1 MITNIN
7 VKLHHYQKELIKKL
21 VTKPTLRFNELLIE
35 ELESEHMNYHLKQ
48 LIDYGFVTKIKTR
61 YALSDSG
68 KDFSNLM
75 DSETD
80 LIEKQPKTS
89 VIIRA
94 VRKNKKGETEFLM
107 TKRLRQPYLGK
118 VGAPTGKV
126 RFGETLQEAAKRE
139 LYEETGLTAGKWT
152 LQEVYRKM
160 RKKGESDWVQDVIFY
175 IFLAQQIKGNL
186 IKKTHVQENFW
197 VTKKSLFNG
206 KHDLYDDLTLDFP
219 LKSSGIVFT
228 EHEGEAEGF

>member
-1 MITNIN
+1 MITNVNI
-7 VKLHHYQKELIKKL
+7 KLHYYQKELIKIL
-21 VTKPTLRFNELLIE
+21 VTKPSLRFNELLIE

-48 LIDYGFVTKIKTR
+48 LIDIGLVIKLKSK

-68 KDFSNLM
+68 KDYSNLM

-94 VRKNKKGETEFLM
+94 VRKIKPGKTEYLM
-107 TKRLRQPYLGK
+107 TRRLRQPYLGK

-126 RFGETLQEAAKRE
+126 RFGETFEEAAERE
-139 LYEETGLTAGKWT
+139 LYEETGLTAKKLF
-152 LQEVYRKM
+152 LQEIYHKLRK
-160 RKKGESDWVQDVIFY
+160 REDNIWVQDVVFY
-175 IFLAQQIKGNL
+175 IFLAKSFSGKL

-197 VTKKSLFNG
+197 ATKNDVFNS
-206 KHDLYDDLTLDFP
+206 KKYDPYDDLSLDFP
-219 LKSSGIVFT
+219 P
-228 EHEGEAEGF
+228 